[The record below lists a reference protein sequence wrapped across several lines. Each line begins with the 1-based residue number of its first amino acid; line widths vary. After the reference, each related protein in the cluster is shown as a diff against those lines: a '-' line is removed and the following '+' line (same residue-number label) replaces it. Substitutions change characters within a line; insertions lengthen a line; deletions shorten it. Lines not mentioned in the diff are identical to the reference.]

1 MIRHKIPNGWLPP
14 LPTLPS
20 GARRARLVVKA
31 VRKKVAASLPCRK
44 VDHQVVD
51 HSLLVDYCHCKNIR
65 DVKPA
70 ETARLPQGKS

>member
-1 MIRHKIPNGWLPP
+1 MHSGAKFLVRKKMIRHKIQMGGSP

-44 VDHQVVD
+44 VDHYVVD
-51 HSLLVDYCHCKNIR
+51 HSLVVDPA
-65 DVKPA
+65 VKRSS
-70 ETARLPQGKS
+70 EM